1 MRHSS
6 LPRFAVL
13 VMAIFFSF
21 SSLAVQAQE
30 IVYFCDIKENFD
42 VKNHNIQKIERYQ
55 FKFMTMPEKIIF
67 GSNGYF
73 EDSSINLYHYFSAD
87 EFYGGDKDSV
97 FRYVKPNFYYT
108 DIFSDSIKVIT
119 ATCDRF

>member
-6 LPRFAVL
+6 LPSFAVL

-55 FKFMTMPEKIIF
+55 F
-67 GSNGYF
+67 
-73 EDSSINLYHYFSAD
+73 
-87 EFYGGDKDSV
+87 
-97 FRYVKPNFYYT
+97 
-108 DIFSDSIKVIT
+108 
-119 ATCDRF
+119 